1 MSTAAPP
8 TSNTSAPP
16 TTSRTSKWTRKPQST
31 TTSTSLSSLFMT
43 LITTN
48 RPTQGIWKNRSSTS
62 NFSILSWSI
71 KSRLTNG
78 RRSSMPKALN
88 SRPCRH
94 NSSTQKSESTLEGLN
109 LQNRS
114 PTKSKRSRP
123 NFSNLSNPSPLDL
136 TISNETMKIAAMAKE
151 DEEATKATLATMV
164 ETIAMATILVAKAKT
179 TKIGVTVDIPTTRI
193 SPVSYMEGDTVQKNA
208 SRSRS
213 RPANANSSRH
223 LAEISKTN
231 NNEAHTAITS
241 PILTI
246 ARRTPPMSLA
256 WLSTTLRLLVQM
268 LIHPPG

>member
-151 DEEATKATLATMV
+151 DEETTKATLVTMV
-164 ETIAMATILVAKAKT
+164 ETAVATILVTKAKT
-179 TKIGVTVDIPTTRI
+179 TKIGATVDILTTRI
-193 SPVSYMEGDTVQKNA
+193 SPVSYMEGDTVQTSA
-208 SRSRS
+208 SHSRSKL
-213 RPANANSSRH
+213 ANSSRH
-223 LAEISKTN
+223 LAEISKTSTTS
-231 NNEAHTAITS
+231 NEIRMAITS
-241 PILTI
+241 PTSPI
-246 ARRTPPMSLA
+246 ASLPPM
-256 WLSTTLRLLVQM
+256 
-268 LIHPPG
+268 